1 MREPRKIIIRPHIT
15 EKMTLEREK
24 GNKYAFE
31 VAMEANKIE
40 IKKAVEELFKVKVI
54 DVKTMVVKGKMR
66 RIGWTRGKR
75 KDWKKAIVT
84 LKPGD
89 TIPLFEGV

>member
-1 MREPRKIIIRPHIT
+1 
-15 EKMTLEREK
+15 
-24 GNKYAFE
+24 
-31 VAMEANKIE
+31 
-40 IKKAVEELFKVKVI
+40 
-54 DVKTMVVKGKMR
+54 KTMVVKGKMR